1 MRVQPYEPSARTG
14 QVCSALLEV
23 LPGTVLDAERRA
35 VEPAEVP
42 AAAWGS
48 PPIVLRCGVSNPP
61 PGEALVEVEGVA
73 WLPTPG
79 EGGSF
84 LTTTDRVVN
93 VEVAVPEAYDPP
105 ANAVVDLAAAIKA
118 TVPRRD

>member
-1 MRVQPYEPSARTG
+1 MEVEPYEPVAGTV
-14 QVCSALLEV
+14 QACAALLDV
-23 LPGTVLDAERRA
+23 LPATVLDAEQRE
-35 VEPAEVP
+35 VEPADVP

-48 PPIVLRCGVSNPP
+48 PPIVLRCGVPSPQ
-61 PGEALVEVEGVA
+61 PGEVLVEVNGVA

-84 LTTTDRVVN
+84 LTTTDRVAN

-105 ANAVVDLAAAIKA
+105 ANAVVDLAEGIKA
-118 TVPRRD
+118 TVPERH